1 MTNDPK
7 TVVDVGAAA
16 VAGLSWAQVLPNLA
30 AILSIVWFLIRIY
43 ETRTVQKLMRRK
55 DDPV

>member
-16 VAGLSWAQVLPNLA
+16 IAGLSWAQVLLNLA

-43 ETRTVQKLMRRK
+43 ETKTVQKWLNRG
-55 DDPV
+55 